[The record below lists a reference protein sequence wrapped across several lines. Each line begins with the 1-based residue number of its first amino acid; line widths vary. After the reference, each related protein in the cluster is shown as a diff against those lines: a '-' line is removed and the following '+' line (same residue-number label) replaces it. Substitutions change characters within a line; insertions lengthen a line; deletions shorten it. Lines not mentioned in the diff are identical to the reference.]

1 MKTNPYEG
9 GSDHSVFLGQGVP
22 ALLAWPFPDWFY
34 HTNLDRPDKT
44 SPAEMKHAGVCMA
57 ATTWFLASASDAD
70 ARLVVKLIESA
81 AKARLTLEQQQGA
94 LLIASAADRAAAQ
107 SRESQVRAAWIK
119 WYSAALRETLALP
132 TSPASAKLQRDVEEA
147 LQKWEV
153 QGRHP

>member
-1 MKTNPYEG
+1 
-9 GSDHSVFLGQGVP
+9 
-22 ALLAWPFPDWFY
+22 
-34 HTNLDRPDKT
+34 
-44 SPAEMKHAGVCMA
+44 MA